1 MIAADLTDGGGSALA
16 SWQPVV
22 TLLSVFA
29 VATAGLLAYGR
40 SDDPSLLFRVLRRI
54 PDGLERLTGV
64 PGWAAATVGMS
75 LFGLLVA
82 GQGFY
87 DDVSWHVALGRDDE
101 LFTAPHTAIVLG
113 LALIA
118 GAATFGIIFATL
130 DRVDTTVRWRGLRIP
145 WSTALLGVL
154 GLSAVAGFPLDD
166 AWHRFYGVDV
176 TMWSPPHMLMIC
188 GAALTGAASWLVLVE
203 AGVPA
208 TGRTWFRVLHVVAAW
223 FTFQGLIA
231 PLGEFAFGVPQFNQ
245 VFHPLLLCLAAGVAI
260 VAMRLLLGAWW
271 ALGITG
277 FTFALDVTGI
287 QSGSL
292 PAPAKA
298 VGLYIGSALVVELVA
313 LLVGTDHRLRFA
325 LASGVGIGTVGL
337 AGEWAYNA
345 SAYQPWEAALV
356 PEALVLGIPMAV
368 AASVL
373 GITLAGARPARPV
386 LLGATAV
393 VLLAL
398 AWPMPRSVG
407 AASAALDIEPLGDE
421 QVRVTATVTPADAAD
436 GARWFQVS
444 SWQGGSLFLSDMEEV
459 SPGGWVSED
468 PVPVGG
474 NHKSILRLHRGHQM
488 MAVPVFLPADPEIG
502 AVEIP
507 AEDRDMAFASEADYL
522 LRETEDNDA
531 WLAVAVHGLLAAMA
545 LLWLAGF
552 GIVTARIADQRARSG
567 TDRRLDLVGAE
578 SADDR
583 APERLIAASSVPR

>member
-1 MIAADLTDGGGSALA
+1 MIAADLTNGGGSALA
-16 SWQPVV
+16 SWQPVL
-22 TLLSVFA
+22 TLLSIFA
-29 VATAGLLAYGR
+29 VATVALLAYGR

-54 PDGLERLTGV
+54 PNGLERLTGV
-64 PGWAAATVGMS
+64 PGWAASTIGMS

-101 LFTAPHTAIVLG
+101 LFTAPHTAIILG
-113 LALIA
+113 LGLIA

-130 DRVDTTVRWRGLRIP
+130 DKIDTALRWGALRVP
-145 WSTALLGVL
+145 WSAALLGVL

-166 AWHRFYGVDV
+166 VWHRFYGVDV

-188 GAALTGAASWLVLVE
+188 GAALTGAASWLVLME
-203 AGVPA
+203 AGVPV
-208 TGRTWFRVLHVVAAW
+208 TGRKWFRALHVIAAW

-260 VAMRLLLGAWW
+260 VGMRLVLGPWW
-271 ALGITG
+271 ALGITA
-277 FTFALDVTGI
+277 FTFALDVTSL

-298 VGLYIGSALVVELVA
+298 VGLYVGSALVVELVA
-313 LLVGTDHRLRFA
+313 LVLGTDRRLRFA
-325 LASGVGIGTVGL
+325 VISGLGIGTVGL
-337 AGEWAYNA
+337 AGEWAFN
-345 SAYQPWEAALV
+345 STAYQPWEAALA
-356 PEALVLGIPMAV
+356 PEALLLGIPMAV
-368 AASVL
+368 AASIL
-373 GITLAGARPARPV
+373 GITLAGSRPSRPV

-393 VLLAL
+393 VLLTL

-407 AASAALDIEPLGDE
+407 EASAALDIEPVGNDE
-421 QVRVTATVTPADAAD
+421 VRVTATVTPADAAD
-436 GARWFQVS
+436 DARWFQVS
-444 SWQGGSLFLSDMEEV
+444 SWQGESLFLSDMEEV
-459 SPGGWVSED
+459 SPGRWVSQD

-474 NHKSILRLHRGHQM
+474 HHKSILRLHRGHQM
-488 MAVPVFLPADPEIG
+488 MAVPVFLPADPEID
-502 AVEIP
+502 AAEIP
-507 AEDRDMAFASEADYL
+507 AEDREMAFASEADYL

-531 WLAVAVHGLLAAMA
+531 WLALAVHGLLAVVT

-552 GIVTARIADQRARSG
+552 GIVTAKIATQRARSG
-567 TDRRLDLVGAE
+567 TRRLDLVGEE
-578 SADDR
+578 SADER